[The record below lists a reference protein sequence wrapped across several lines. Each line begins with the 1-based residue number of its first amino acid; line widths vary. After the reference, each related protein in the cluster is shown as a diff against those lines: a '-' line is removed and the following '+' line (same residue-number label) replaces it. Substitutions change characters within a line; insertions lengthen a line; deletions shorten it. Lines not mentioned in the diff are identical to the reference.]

1 MATKQP
7 KQPSGRGR
15 TRTSETPARRKP
27 RDLGPVSDEL
37 GPRLRKELES
47 LTSSEAKIVK
57 ALANDDVPP
66 HLLAHPPR
74 PRARIGVDVPPLLK
88 QHLKSRPPL
97 PDVGEQRAF
106 RLPNGQ
112 VVTARVNVRFTTG
125 KAT

>member
-57 ALANDDVPP
+57 ALANDDVRRQFVVDPAGA
-66 HLLAHPPR
+66 L
-74 PRARIGVDVPPLLK
+74 ARIGVDVPPLLK

>member
-7 KQPSGRGR
+7 AGRGRGR
-15 TRTSETPARRKP
+15 TRTNETPARRKP
-27 RDLGPVSDEL
+27 PDLGPVADQL
-37 GPRLRKELES
+37 GPRLRKELDQ
-47 LTSSEAKIVK
+47 LASSEAKIVK
-57 ALANDDVPP
+57 ALAKDDVRQQFIVDPAGA
-66 HLLAHPPR
+66 L
-74 PRARIGVDVPPLLK
+74 ARIGVDVPPLLK

-97 PDVGEQRAF
+97 PDVGERRAF

>member
-1 MATKQP
+1 VRRQFVAD
-7 KQPSGRGR
+7 
-15 TRTSETPARRKP
+15 PA
-27 RDLGPVSDEL
+27 G
-37 GPRLRKELES
+37 
-47 LTSSEAKIVK
+47 
-57 ALANDDVPP
+57 AL
-66 HLLAHPPR
+66 
-74 PRARIGVDVPPLLK
+74 ARIGVDVPPLLK

>member
-57 ALANDDVPP
+57 ALANDDVRRQFVADPAGA
-66 HLLAHPPR
+66 L
-74 PRARIGVDVPPLLK
+74 ARIGVDVPPLLK

-112 VVTARVNVRFTTG
+112 VVTARVNVRFKTG